1 MTLRTFET
9 DQWCMYCSKAIKAG
23 EQVSAQKGAHG
34 QWILVHVDC
43 CRPLAEKLV
52 EQVRRRD
59 NVLG

>member
-34 QWILVHVDC
+34 H
-43 CRPLAEKLV
+43 EKLV